1 MALIRGK
8 TFVKFTYIKKYKIV
22 TKRIFRCF
30 RDDAVWGNLAG
41 QIECFL
47 VVLVTAGYAMV
58 TTTMQILTAFF
69 FSRENQKS
77 VRAIFEFFH
86 GRKKL
91 LLRTLFSSFSR
102 AV

>member
-69 FSRENQKS
+69 FPVKIKS
-77 VRAIFEFFH
+77 P
-86 GRKKL
+86 
-91 LLRTLFSSFSR
+91 
-102 AV
+102 